1 MNAIIRIV
9 LLWTAV
15 SAPVSAAGIRL
26 DQVLVKVLENH
37 PQLKIAD
44 YEARAIAARIKI
56 AAQRPADRIKI
67 EAQNFGGSGEARW
80 LGNMESTLSL
90 ARVLELGNKSAFRAD
105 VALQESH
112 LLRDR
117 QAALRLDLLTEAAR
131 RFLRVAF
138 DQERLG
144 IVADTVR
151 QTRKTREIVENR
163 IKAGVAPLAER
174 HRIDIRLARQELELE
189 DAEHEL
195 ASARIRLSALWNDLE
210 AGFAEV
216 QANLYTPLA
225 RPLAFEAYAGLLE
238 RNPDLI
244 RFNTQQRLA
253 EARLRLAGIKRK
265 PDIEINAGL
274 RYLGESND
282 IGFVLSAS
290 LPLGGAK
297 RAAPAIEEAELLS
310 RLDPLALEQ
319 QRMELSAML
328 YALYQELLHSRT
340 AAERLER
347 HIIPAAGRAVREYE
361 KLYDAGRL
369 SLLELVEAQHSRLR
383 ARRQL
388 LESVYNFHRLQLEI
402 DRLTGAP
409 ALTGERQ

>member
-1 MNAIIRIV
+1 MNALIRIV
-9 LLWTAV
+9 LLCAAV
-15 SAPVSAAGIRL
+15 SAPVSAAGLSL

-80 LGNMESTLSL
+80 LGNVETTLSL
-90 ARVLELGNKSAFRAD
+90 ARVLELGNKSAFRAA
-105 VALQESH
+105 VATQEAH

-138 DQERLG
+138 DQERLL
-144 IVADTVR
+144 IAAEAVR
-151 QTRKTREIVENR
+151 QTRKTRAIVASR
-163 IKAGVAPLAER
+163 IQAGVAPLAER
-174 HRIDIRLARQELELE
+174 YRIDIDLAQQELELE

-195 ASARIRLSALWNDLE
+195 ASARIRLAALWNDLE
-210 AGFAEV
+210 PGFTEVSAG
-216 QANLYTPLA
+216 LYALA
-225 RPLAFEAYAGLLE
+225 QPLAFKTYAGLLE

-253 EARLRLAGIKRK
+253 EARLRLATIRRK
-265 PDIEINAGL
+265 PDIELNAGL
-274 RYLGESND
+274 RYLGASND

-290 LPLGGAK
+290 LPLGSAS
-297 RAAPAIEEAELLS
+297 RAGPAIEEAALLS
-310 RLDPLALEQ
+310 RIDPLALEQ
-319 QRMELSAML
+319 QRAELSATL
-328 YALYQELLHSRT
+328 YVLYQELLHNRT
-340 AAERLER
+340 TAEQLEQR
-347 HIIPAAGRAVREYE
+347 IIPATERAVEEYA

-369 SLLELVEAQHSRLR
+369 SLLELVEAQRKRRH

-388 LESVYNFHRLQLEI
+388 LESAYHFHRLQLEI

-409 ALTGERQ
+409 VLTGEQP

>member
-1 MNAIIRIV
+1 MNALIRIV
-9 LLWTAV
+9 LLCAAV
-15 SAPVSAAGIRL
+15 SAPVSAAGLSL

-80 LGNMESTLSL
+80 LGNVETTLSL
-90 ARVLELGNKSAFRAD
+90 ARVLELGNKSAFRAA
-105 VALQESH
+105 VATQESH

-138 DQERLG
+138 DQERLLIAAEAVEQTRETRA
-144 IVADTVR
+144 IVAS
-151 QTRKTREIVENR
+151 R
-163 IKAGVAPLAER
+163 IQAGVAPLAER
-174 HRIDIRLARQELELE
+174 YRIDIDLAQQELELE

-195 ASARIRLSALWNDLE
+195 ASARIRLAALWNDLE
-210 AGFAEV
+210 PGFTEVSAG
-216 QANLYTPLA
+216 LYALA
-225 RPLAFEAYAGLLE
+225 QPLAFKTYAGLLE

-253 EARLRLAGIKRK
+253 EARLRLATIRRK
-265 PDIEINAGL
+265 PDIELNAGL
-274 RYLGESND
+274 RYLGASND

-290 LPLGGAK
+290 LPLGSAS
-297 RAAPAIEEAELLS
+297 RAGPAIEEAALLS
-310 RLDPLALEQ
+310 RIDPLALEQ
-319 QRMELSAML
+319 QRAELSATL
-328 YALYQELLHSRT
+328 YALYQELLHNRT
-340 AAERLER
+340 TAEQLEQR
-347 HIIPAAGRAVREYE
+347 IIPATERAVEEYA

-369 SLLELVEAQHSRLR
+369 SLLELVEAQRKRRH

-388 LESVYNFHRLQLEI
+388 LESAYHFHRLQLEI

-409 ALTGERQ
+409 VLTGEQP

>member
-1 MNAIIRIV
+1 MHALIRIV
-9 LLWTAV
+9 LLSAAV
-15 SAPVSAAGIRL
+15 SAPVSAAGLRL
-26 DQVLVKVLENH
+26 DQALVKVLENH

-56 AAQRPADRIKI
+56 AAQRPADKVRI
-67 EAQNFGGSGEARW
+67 EAQNFAGSGEARW
-80 LGNMESTLSL
+80 LGNMETTLSL
-90 ARVLELGNKSAFRAD
+90 ARVLELGDKSAFRTA
-105 VALQESH
+105 VATQEAH

-131 RFLRVAF
+131 RFLRVAL
-138 DQERLG
+138 DQERLL
-144 IVADTVR
+144 IAAEAVE
-151 QTRKTREIVENR
+151 QTRKTRAIVASR
-163 IKAGVAPLAER
+163 IQAGVAPLAER
-174 HRIDIRLARQELELE
+174 HRIDIDLAQQELELE

-195 ASARIRLSALWNDLE
+195 ASAKIRLAALWNDLE

-216 QANLYTPLA
+216 SAALYTLA
-225 RPLAFEAYAGLLE
+225 RPPAFETYAGLLE

-244 RFNTQQRLA
+244 RFNTRQRLA
-253 EARLRLAGIKRK
+253 EARLRLAGIRRK
-265 PDIEINAGL
+265 PDIELNAGL
-274 RYLGESND
+274 RYLGASND

-290 LPLGGAK
+290 LPLGSAR

-310 RLDPLALEQ
+310 RIDPLALEQ
-319 QRMELSAML
+319 QRAELSATL

-340 AAERLER
+340 AAERLEQ
-347 HIIPAAGRAVREYE
+347 HIIPTTARAVQEYE

-369 SLLELVEAQHSRLR
+369 SLLELVEAQRKRRH

-388 LESVYNFHRLQLEI
+388 LESAYHFHRLQLEI

-409 ALTGERQ
+409 ALTGEQP

>member
-1 MNAIIRIV
+1 MNALIRIV
-9 LLWTAV
+9 LLCAAV
-15 SAPVSAAGIRL
+15 SAPVSAAGLSL

-80 LGNMESTLSL
+80 LGNVETTLSL
-90 ARVLELGNKSAFRAD
+90 ARVLELGNKSAFRAA
-105 VALQESH
+105 VATQESH

-138 DQERLG
+138 DQERLLIAAEAVEQTRETRA
-144 IVADTVR
+144 IVAS
-151 QTRKTREIVENR
+151 R
-163 IKAGVAPLAER
+163 IQAGVAPLAER
-174 HRIDIRLARQELELE
+174 HRIDIDLAQQELELE

-195 ASARIRLSALWNDLE
+195 ASARIRLAALWNDLE
-210 AGFAEV
+210 PGFTEVSAG
-216 QANLYTPLA
+216 LYALGQP
-225 RPLAFEAYAGLLE
+225 PAFKTYAGLLE

-253 EARLRLAGIKRK
+253 EARLRLATIRRK
-265 PDIEINAGL
+265 PDIELNAGL
-274 RYLGESND
+274 RYLGTSND

-290 LPLGGAK
+290 LPLGSAS
-297 RAAPAIEEAELLS
+297 RAGPAIEEAALLS
-310 RLDPLALEQ
+310 RIDPLALEQ
-319 QRMELSAML
+319 QRAELSATL
-328 YALYQELLHSRT
+328 YALYQELLHNRT
-340 AAERLER
+340 TAEQLEQR
-347 HIIPAAGRAVREYE
+347 IIPATARAVEEYA

-369 SLLELVEAQHSRLR
+369 SLLELVEAQRKR
-383 ARRQL
+383 RDARRQL
-388 LESVYNFHRLQLEI
+388 LESAYHFHRLQLEI

-409 ALTGERQ
+409 ALTGEQP

>member
-1 MNAIIRIV
+1 MNALIRIV
-9 LLWTAV
+9 LLCAAV
-15 SAPVSAAGIRL
+15 SAPVSAAGLSL

-80 LGNMESTLSL
+80 LGNVETTLSL
-90 ARVLELGNKSAFRAD
+90 ARVLELGNKSAFRAA
-105 VALQESH
+105 VATQEAH

-138 DQERLG
+138 DQERLLIAAEAVEQTRETRA
-144 IVADTVR
+144 IVAS
-151 QTRKTREIVENR
+151 R
-163 IKAGVAPLAER
+163 IQAGVAPLAER
-174 HRIDIRLARQELELE
+174 YRIDIDLAQQELELE

-195 ASARIRLSALWNDLE
+195 ASARIRLAALWNDLE
-210 AGFAEV
+210 PGFTEVSAG
-216 QANLYTPLA
+216 LYALA
-225 RPLAFEAYAGLLE
+225 QPLAFKTYAGLLE

-253 EARLRLAGIKRK
+253 EARLRLATIRRK
-265 PDIEINAGL
+265 PDIELNAGL
-274 RYLGESND
+274 RYLGASND

-290 LPLGGAK
+290 LPLGSAS
-297 RAAPAIEEAELLS
+297 RAGPAIEEAALLS
-310 RLDPLALEQ
+310 RIDPLALEQ
-319 QRMELSAML
+319 QRAELSATL
-328 YALYQELLHSRT
+328 YVLYQELLHNRT
-340 AAERLER
+340 TAEQLEQR
-347 HIIPAAGRAVREYE
+347 IIPATERAVEEYA

-369 SLLELVEAQHSRLR
+369 SLLELVEAQRKRRH

-388 LESVYNFHRLQLEI
+388 LESAYHFHRLQLEI

-409 ALTGERQ
+409 VLTGEQP

>member
-1 MNAIIRIV
+1 MNALIRIV

-80 LGNMESTLSL
+80 LGNMETTLSL

-138 DQERLG
+138 DQERLS
-144 IVADTVR
+144 IVTDTVR

-216 QANLYTPLA
+216 QANLDTPPA
-225 RPLAFEAYAGLLE
+225 RPLAFEAYAELLE

-253 EARLRLAGIKRK
+253 EARLRLAGIRRK

-340 AAERLER
+340 AAERLQR
-347 HIIPAAGRAVREYE
+347 QIIPAAGRAVREYE

-409 ALTGERQ
+409 ALAGERQ

>member
-1 MNAIIRIV
+1 MNALIRIV
-9 LLWTAV
+9 LLCAAM
-15 SAPVSAAGIRL
+15 SAPVSAAGLRL

-37 PQLKIAD
+37 PQLRIAD

-56 AAQRPADRIKI
+56 AAQRPADRVRI
-67 EAQNFGGSGEARW
+67 EAQNFAGSGEARG
-80 LGNMESTLSL
+80 LGNVETTLSL
-90 ARVLELGNKSAFRAD
+90 ARVLELGDKSAFRAA
-105 VALQESH
+105 VATQESH

-138 DQERLG
+138 DQERLR
-144 IVADTVR
+144 IAAEAVR
-151 QTRKTREIVENR
+151 QTQKTRAIVASR
-163 IKAGVAPLAER
+163 IQAGVAPLAER
-174 HRIDIRLARQELELE
+174 HRIDIDLAQQELALE

-195 ASARIRLSALWNDLE
+195 ASARIRLAALWNDLE
-210 AGFAEV
+210 AGFTEV
-216 QANLYTPLA
+216 SAALYTLA
-225 RPLAFEAYAGLLE
+225 RPPAFEIYAGLLE

-253 EARLRLAGIKRK
+253 EARLRLAGIRRK
-265 PDIEINAGL
+265 PDIELNAGL
-274 RYLGESND
+274 RYLGASND

-290 LPLGGAK
+290 LPLGSAS

-310 RLDPLALEQ
+310 RIDPLALEQ
-319 QRMELSAML
+319 QRAELSTTL

-340 AAERLER
+340 VAERLEQR
-347 HIIPAAGRAVREYE
+347 IIPTTERAVQEYA

-369 SLLELVEAQHSRLR
+369 SLLELVEAERKRRH

-388 LESVYNFHRLQLEI
+388 LESAYHFHRLQLEI

-409 ALTGERQ
+409 ALTGEQP